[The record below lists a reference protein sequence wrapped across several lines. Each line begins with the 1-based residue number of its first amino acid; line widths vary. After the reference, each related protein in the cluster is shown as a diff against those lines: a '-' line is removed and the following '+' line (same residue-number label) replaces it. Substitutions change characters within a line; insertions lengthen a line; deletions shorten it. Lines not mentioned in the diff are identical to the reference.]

1 MRKIILIAFVCALSL
16 KTQAQTNFQPLG
28 YTDVLDL
35 AKKENKHVFIDFYTD
50 WCAPCKRMAKDVFP
64 QKEVGDYLNT
74 RYVCLQLNAEKEG
87 KELAENFEVE
97 AYPTFIVTN
106 AQGKYMFRIVGGM
119 EARYFI
125 IRMNENTDPEC
136 SPVRIAERYLTGER
150 TPQVVEHYI
159 SVLKRNGKYKEGKEV
174 IENYFDSLSNEQ
186 RMLKENL
193 FIYLCNTS
201 DWNSTRAQFFV
212 KHLKDFDTSSIE
224 SINRHFTFL
233 YRNEAKRYFLTSVL
247 IN

>member
-35 AKKENKHVFIDFYTD
+35 AKKKINMFLSIFIRIGVHPANGWQKMFS
-50 WCAPCKRMAKDVFP
+50 P

-193 FIYLCNTS
+193 FYL
-201 DWNSTRAQFFV
+201 
-212 KHLKDFDTSSIE
+212 
-224 SINRHFTFL
+224 
-233 YRNEAKRYFLTSVL
+233 SVQYVGL
-247 IN
+247 EQYSGAVLCQTPKGF